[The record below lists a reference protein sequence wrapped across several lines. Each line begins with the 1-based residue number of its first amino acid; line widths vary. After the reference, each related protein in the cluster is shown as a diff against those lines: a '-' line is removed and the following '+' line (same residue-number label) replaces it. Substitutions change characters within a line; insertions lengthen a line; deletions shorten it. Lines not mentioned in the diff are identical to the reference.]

1 MHQAQPLKR
10 GHADMTDDRTHTRHD
25 TERVRQAARVLLDA
39 GAGYDPAASDEV
51 NAAAMGRAS
60 VELSHVPM
68 SVASGS
74 DGRIVVSVDLAH
86 LIAGSLFVVSVLLAH
101 AAEISGQTREEIA
114 DHMREAIGD
123 PDPGRPWP
131 SP

>member
-1 MHQAQPLKR
+1 
-10 GHADMTDDRTHTRHD
+10 MTDDRTHTRHE
-25 TERVRQAARVLLDA
+25 TERVRQAAHVLLDA
-39 GAGYDPAASDEV
+39 AAGYDPAASDEV

-60 VELSHVPM
+60 DQLSHVPT
-68 SVASGS
+68 SVATEP
-74 DGRIVVSVDLAH
+74 DGRIVVNVDLAE

-123 PDPGRPWP
+123 TSRP